1 MTATATSITLLTPTS
16 PDFKENISD
25 LAEVIVRNVNEG
37 LASFNDDQS
46 AYEFELNKMG
56 YTMPSDSDDRK
67 TACEAI
73 EEDIKWVIQQGY
85 DVLEQHAQNDDLAD
99 EAEDYRVGTV
109 RVWTVESILY
119 ASF

>member
-1 MTATATSITLLTPTS
+1 MPILLDPS
-16 PDFKENISD
+16 SRDFGENISN
-25 LAEVIVRNVNEG
+25 LAENIVKNVNDG
-37 LASFNDDQS
+37 LASFDDDQG
-46 AYEFELNKMG
+46 AYEFALDKMG

-85 DVLEQHAQNDDLAD
+85 DALEQHAQDDDLAD

-109 RVWTVESILY
+109 RVWAVESVLY
-119 ASF
+119 TSF